1 MKYNRI
7 HQLLRGREFTIESE
21 CDDIEKL
28 DCDCIRIITNQEEYD
43 ASLCKCQ
50 IILLDTETKPVI
62 SYDDLKVKFKEL
74 MDAEP
79 IRLLRIERNKRLEK
93 TDYKFKPDYKHK
105 SNTHK
110 RIWEEYRQYLR
121 DLPQTATPSLTDRG
135 DLSFNFMEEPDDN
148 KIIPDEKDDPI
159 PITNEDLLND
169 NLKMKEELKKMKK
182 LIASITEQMGILR
195 YADSE

>member
-1 MKYNRI
+1 MKYNKI
-7 HQLLRGREFTIESE
+7 NQLIKGRDYVIRSINE
-21 CDDIEKL
+21 DIEDLKQEDIRFL
-28 DCDCIRIITNQEEYD
+28 DHDEEYD
-43 ASLCKCQ
+43 CSLCKCQ
-50 IILLDTETKPVI
+50 IAFLDGKPPMT
-62 SYDDLKVKFKEL
+62 YDDLKVKYKEL

-79 IRLLRIERNKRLEK
+79 MRLLRIERNKRLEQ
-93 TDYKFKPDYKHK
+93 TDYRFKPDYNNK

-121 DLPQTATPSLTDRG
+121 DLPQTSTPALTDNG
-135 DLSFNFMEEPDDN
+135 DLSFNFMDEPDDN

-159 PITNEDLLND
+159 PITNEDLLSE
-169 NLKMKEELKKMKK
+169 NLKMKEDLKKMKK